1 MNIDK
6 LDLAWLAGIWEGEG
20 SICIFRNKRKG
31 GTMKLSVTLTLVNTD
46 PKLITESIRIMEKMN
61 VKFHLF
67 ERKHNNPKWATAYQ
81 LTLRHFQQCKTFLE
95 KLEPFLRGNKKQ
107 IALLTLRFLDS
118 RIKAIEKNRNTPNS
132 EKENKILNEVK
143 NLNKRGV
150 SKELVESSETRR

>member
-6 LDLAWLAGIWEGEG
+6 LDLAWLAGLWEGEG
-20 SICIFRNKRKG
+20 SICIFRNRRENG
-31 GTMKLSVTLTLVNTD
+31 NTKLSVTLTLVNTD
-46 PKLITESIRIMEKMN
+46 PKLITESIRIMEDLDIRL
-61 VKFHLF
+61 HLF
-67 ERKHNNPKWATAYQ
+67 ERKQNNPKWATAYQ

-132 EKENKILNEVK
+132 DKENKILDEVK
-143 NLNKRGV
+143 ILNKRGV
-150 SKELVESSETRR
+150 SKELVESPETIR